1 MLMLSMQPDEYLT
14 INGDIV
20 IHLHQINGG
29 RARLG
34 IDADRSVPILRG
46 AVHERT
52 GGERPTCLDS
62 LSHARRKP
70 KPAKTDREQ
79 AEAQVWAAL
88 KRLERPEN
96 EKEVSLLR
104 EQLRQLISVSQA

>member
-1 MLMLSMQPDEYLT
+1 MLSMQPDEYLT
-14 INGDIV
+14 INGNIV

-52 GGERPTCLDS
+52 GGERPPCLDK
-62 LSHARRKP
+62 LSHARRTLNPQKSP
-70 KPAKTDREQ
+70 REQ
-79 AEAQVWAAL
+79 AEEQVWAAL
-88 KRLERPEN
+88 EQLDRPGN
-96 EKEVSLLR
+96 EEEVTRLR
-104 EQLRQLISVSQA
+104 EQLKRLISTPAK